1 MTRLRHRIK
10 QRELPMP
17 AHAHRLAS
25 SPSVVVVIS
34 FLLIGAITGSAVRFG
49 RDVAGAEGRIVNGQ
63 PAVDGQF
70 PWQVGLLIDADLTPG
85 GSGSIC
91 GGSLIEPNWVLTAAH
106 CIDDSGATVA
116 PSQVTV
122 FAGELDRLSAGDTGQ
137 QLSVSTVIKHPLYD
151 GSISDDNDVALLRLS
166 TPATL
171 NSVVDTIALAS
182 GGAIEAGGVTAT
194 VSGWGTTSS
203 GGSTSSTLL
212 YAPVDTWTNP
222 DCGTPYPN
230 TITATMLCAGG
241 APSNTTDSCQGDSGG
256 PLAVEAQTYGWT
268 LIGVVSFG
276 NGCAIPGTPGVY
288 ARVSR
293 YVGWIQANTAG
304 APLSITPSTALVGGG
319 GGGGGAYPVYVPVMR
334 R

>member
-1 MTRLRHRIK
+1 
-10 QRELPMP
+10 MP
-17 AHAHRLAS
+17 AYARRLTRI
-25 SPSVVVVIS
+25 PGVITVIII
-34 FLLIGAITGSAVRFG
+34 FVIGAIIGSTASVG

-70 PWQVGLLIDADLTPG
+70 PWQVGLFIDDDLTPG

-91 GGSLIEPNWVLTAAH
+91 GGSLIEPSWVLTAAH
-106 CIDDSGATVA
+106 CIDDSGTTVA

-122 FAGELDRLSAGDTGQ
+122 FAGELDQLSAGDTGQ
-137 QLSVSTVIKHPLYD
+137 RIGVSTVIKHPLYD
-151 GSISDDNDVALLRLS
+151 GSASDDNDVALLRLS
-166 TPATL
+166 APAAL

-203 GGSTSSTLL
+203 GGSESSTLL
-212 YAPVDTWTNP
+212 YAPVDTWTNS
-222 DCGTPYPN
+222 DCSTPYPN

-241 APSNTTDSCQGDSGG
+241 AQSNTTDSCQGDSGG

-276 NGCAIPGTPGVY
+276 TGCASPGIPGVY
-288 ARVSR
+288 ARVSQ
-293 YVGWIQANTAG
+293 YISWIQANTAG

-319 GGGGGAYPVYVPVMR
+319 SGGGGAYPVYVPVMR